1 MKRFKSTKMKQL
13 ILIAFLLIST
23 IKWANAQQTITIDS
37 WSNIFAAG
45 SDNVS
50 DPGGGGGGML
60 PFELPID
67 CGTTSINFTEV
78 SGMVSCIGE
87 NYAGPDGKQG
97 FTNIPAYGGISGVYH
112 PYYRMCLVGVF
123 LDDSAPIGD
132 WTGGLN
138 ELNPNL
144 EDYAPVLNQV
154 FYIGD
159 GLTGTGAGAL
169 QNFYVPYGAT
179 RLFIGFADAYNFAG
193 LHGWYNDN
201 SGSLNATVV
210 MNKEEVQL
218 PDCSIYIVETPSSCD
233 AADGYLSL
241 CTVEAGYEVLWS
253 TGSTSL
259 DITDLES
266 GVYTVTI
273 TAPSGCSS
281 TCSTVLN
288 STNSL
293 GDFVWSDE
301 NENGTQD
308 AGEEGI
314 EGVEISLYESNAGFI
329 SSTISD
335 SEGYYLFEDLPSG
348 SYYVIVLNDPNLEI
362 TVSNAG
368 TDEAIDSDID
378 PETGTSNTV
387 FIYGGICHEDLDIG
401 FKSSCGV
408 LDDAGTIGFD
418 QVLCGMNNIPAMLV
432 ELSPA
437 TGSSA
442 PLEYVWMYSFN
453 YSSTYGGNWSPY
465 PFSNSPDFQPPTA
478 GGTMYFVRCVRVE
491 GCDQFIESN
500 IVEVFVDP
508 FIHATIY
515 GPNFSCVDETVNISG
530 VDNGP
535 DATYEWYFND
545 VALNLPPSTLN
556 FTQLVTQSG
565 MNDIKLVVTKG
576 DCVVES
582 VESFYAFSN
591 PDNCNPPAP
600 LDGED
605 NEDINTNNPLDMVDF
620 SIIPNL
626 VQGEQAKLYFN
637 GFGWSDV
644 NELRILS
651 LDGRIQ
657 KYDYSQE
664 SEEVLSIQTD
674 DFSAG
679 MYMIYIALENGTQL
693 NKKFIVQH

>member
-1 MKRFKSTKMKQL
+1 M
-13 ILIAFLLIST
+13 
-23 IKWANAQQTITIDS
+23 
-37 WSNIFAAG
+37 
-45 SDNVS
+45 
-50 DPGGGGGGML
+50 
-60 PFELPID
+60 
-67 CGTTSINFTEV
+67 
-78 SGMVSCIGE
+78 
-87 NYAGPDGKQG
+87 
-97 FTNIPAYGGISGVYH
+97 
-112 PYYRMCLVGVF
+112 
-123 LDDSAPIGD
+123 
-132 WTGGLN
+132 
-138 ELNPNL
+138 
-144 EDYAPVLNQV
+144 
-154 FYIGD
+154 
-159 GLTGTGAGAL
+159 
-169 QNFYVPYGAT
+169 
-179 RLFIGFADAYNFAG
+179 
-193 LHGWYNDN
+193 
-201 SGSLNATVV
+201 
-210 MNKEEVQL
+210 
-218 PDCSIYIVETPSSCD
+218 
-233 AADGYLSL
+233 
-241 CTVEAGYEVLWS
+241 
-253 TGSTSL
+253 
-259 DITDLES
+259 
-266 GVYTVTI
+266 
-273 TAPSGCSS
+273 PSG
-281 TCSTVLN
+281 
-288 STNSL
+288 
-293 GDFVWSDE
+293 
-301 NENGTQD
+301 
-308 AGEEGI
+308 A
-314 EGVEISLYESNAGFI
+314 
-329 SSTISD
+329 
-335 SEGYYLFEDLPSG
+335 
-348 SYYVIVLNDPNLEI
+348 YYVIVLIDPNLEI

-368 TDEAIDSDID
+368 TDEALDSDID

-408 LDDAGTIGFD
+408 LEDAGTIGFD

-565 MNDIKLVVTKG
+565 MNDIKLVVSKG

-605 NEDINTNNPLDMVDF
+605 NENINTNNPLDMVDF

-626 VQGEQAKLYFN
+626 VQGDRAKLYFN

-651 LDGRIQ
+651 LDGRMQ
-657 KYDYSQE
+657 KYDYNQE

-674 DFSAG
+674 DFGAG
-679 MYMIYIALENGTQL
+679 MYMVYIALENGTQL
-693 NKKFIVQH
+693 NNKFIVQH